1 MVGGKKSG
9 KTTAVEALVKGLVK
23 HGYKVATVKHIS
35 QKNFTIDT
43 EGKDTWR
50 HIKAGANI
58 TASVA
63 ANEIAIIRKTDT
75 SRFKINDIIK
85 TFENEVDMII
95 FEGFKKLVEQ
105 DEDIPKI
112 VAVKSAE
119 EALEAPKRFKPLIA
133 FVGPFSTNS
142 LNLSTPYVDVLANPE
157 KLVQA
162 ALNTIETI
170 PKKKQS
176 KRLSTAS

>member
-1 MVGGKKSG
+1 LHIVAVVGGKKTG
-9 KTTAVEALVKGLVK
+9 KTTTVEALVKGLVK

-35 QKNFTIDT
+35 QKNFTMDT

-50 HIKAGANI
+50 HAKAGANI

-63 ANEIAIIRKTDT
+63 AHEIAIIRKTDT

-95 FEGFKKLVEQ
+95 LEGFKKLVEQ
-105 DEDIPKI
+105 DENIPKI
-112 VAVKSAE
+112 VAVKSAR

-133 FVGPFSTNS
+133 FVGPFFTNS
-142 LNLSTPYVDVLANPE
+142 LDLPTPYVDVLTNPE

-162 ALNTIETI
+162 ALNTIENT
-170 PKKKQS
+170 KKES
-176 KRLSTAS
+176 K